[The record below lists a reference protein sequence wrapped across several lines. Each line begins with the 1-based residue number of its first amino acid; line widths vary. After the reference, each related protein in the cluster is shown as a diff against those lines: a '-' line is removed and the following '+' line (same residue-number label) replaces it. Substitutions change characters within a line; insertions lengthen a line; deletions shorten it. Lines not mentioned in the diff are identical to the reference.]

1 MFDFSED
8 RTVAEFSI
16 LKYLKSVHF
25 CNSLMLLLL
34 KEKVVSYYINYV
46 AAVTM

>member
-1 MFDFSED
+1 MFDFPED

-25 CNSLMLLLL
+25 CNSLMLLL
-34 KEKVVSYYINYV
+34 KEKMVSYYINYG